1 MPKQTFLNL
10 PEEKRKLITD
20 TLIKYFSQKPY
31 HEVDISD
38 IAKECKV
45 AKGSMYQYFENKKDM
60 YFYTIEVSY
69 QRFLS
74 LLESLNMG
82 RINIFEYYENSLN
95 SVWLAMKELKYEYML
110 IERAFFS
117 HDAPF
122 KDEVNERFL
131 KQSRDFLI
139 KVIKYNQEK
148 GIIRDDIDATVIAIF
163 LEGAGFYMKKFIIE
177 QALQNMS
184 TTLEIDIEYFKKAMS
199 QFWTLLKEGIGK
211 K

>member
-10 PEEKRKLITD
+10 PEEKRNLITN
-20 TLIKYFSQKPY
+20 TLIKHFSQKPY

-38 IAKECKV
+38 VAKECSV

-60 YFYTIEVSY
+60 YFYAIEISY
-69 QRFLS
+69 RRFLK
-74 LLESLNMG
+74 LLEKLDMVH
-82 RINIFEYYENSLN
+82 INIFDYYESSLK
-95 SVWLAMKELKYEYML
+95 SIWVAIKELKYEYML

-122 KDEVNERFL
+122 RDEVNEKFL

-139 KVIKYNQEK
+139 EVIKYNQEK
-148 GIIRDDIDATVIAIF
+148 GIVRDDIDPAVIAIF
-163 LEGAGFYMKKFIIE
+163 LEGAGFYMKKFIVE

-184 TTLEIDIEYFKKAMS
+184 TTLDIDIDYFKNAMS
-199 QFWTLLKEGIGK
+199 QFWILIKEGIGK